1 MGTITYEAVSNIQPS
16 RQSEMAIV
24 MKDEGAS
31 FNPYE
36 SQEVGSLKG
45 KGSLRGIT
53 KKRAWKQVPG
63 M

>member
-24 MKDEGAS
+24 MKDEGGS

-36 SQEVGSLKG
+36 S
-45 KGSLRGIT
+45 
-53 KKRAWKQVPG
+53 
-63 M
+63 